1 MLDIDIIVF
10 CVDVSQMKVA
20 IPILSLI
27 VNVVLMKSLYDAD
40 IKRGVP
46 CVRPILALT
55 FQQIHSECPG
65 PGPAAVHS

>member
-1 MLDIDIIVF
+1 MIF
-10 CVDVSQMKVA
+10 
-20 IPILSLI
+20 SLI

-40 IKRGVP
+40 TRRGVP

-65 PGPAAVHS
+65 LGPAAVHS

>member
-1 MLDIDIIVF
+1 MLDITIF

-20 IPILSLI
+20 TPILSLI
-27 VNVVLMKSLYDAD
+27 VSVVLMKSIYDAD
-40 IKRGVP
+40 IKRAVP